1 MTSKSLQTVKQQLY
15 KLEGMQPGTHEYYA
29 LLNKM
34 MASLHHHNDDE
45 EVDDLPLLEPV
56 IGEAASKEAALNF
69 KRTKKFVP
77 SR

>member
-1 MTSKSLQTVKQQLY
+1 MKQQLY
-15 KLEGMQPGTHEYYA
+15 ELEGMQPGSGAFHA

-45 EVDDLPLLEPV
+45 EVDDLPLLEPA
-56 IGEAASKEAALNF
+56 IGEAASKEAAQSF

-77 SR
+77 TR